1 MQCKDL
7 MTSQTSHDPDEVVI
21 SSHRE
26 SMQSSNI
33 GSLPYTKKDI
43 LPYKLYLEEC
53 KRERF
58 NRTLDLVKELE

>member
-1 MQCKDL
+1 MSSSTYQ
-7 MTSQTSHDPDEVVI
+7 DPDEVVI
-21 SSHRE
+21 SSHHE
-26 SMQSSNI
+26 SVQSSTI
-33 GSLPYTKKDI
+33 GSLPSTKKDI

>member
-1 MQCKDL
+1 M
-7 MTSQTSHDPDEVVI
+7 SSSYYNDPDEVVI

-26 SMQSSNI
+26 SVQSSNI
-33 GSLPYTKKDI
+33 GSLPSAKKDI

-58 NRTLDLVKELE
+58 NRTLNLVKELE